1 MRNNNGKISI
11 ILLIVLGIFTIGY
24 FFIVNKFSYVF
35 DVDFEEDLYELK
47 IASIERQS
55 EIYAQGHSEL
65 FSESNDIYLTVEDL
79 VTENVIIS
87 NNAGNVIDPR
97 DNEKTLNDL
106 TAKTTNKDNEIPA
119 KVLV

>member
-47 IASIERQS
+47 INSILKQ
-55 EIYAQGHSEL
+55 
-65 FSESNDIYLTVEDL
+65 
-79 VTENVIIS
+79 
-87 NNAGNVIDPR
+87 
-97 DNEKTLNDL
+97 K
-106 TAKTTNKDNEIPA
+106 
-119 KVLV
+119 

>member
-47 IASIERQS
+47 IASIEKQS

-106 TAKTTNKDNEIPA
+106 KVKITNKDNEITA

>member
-106 TAKTTNKDNEIPA
+106 KVKITNKDNEITA

>member
-106 TAKTTNKDNEIPA
+106 KVKITNKDNEIIA